1 MLDIQ
6 MKNMLDAIFFLWR
19 EEKDVMEHMQMIGA
33 QVRIAGN
40 SGTLFL
46 LTFCFCLLTIFYFRH
61 WLPSFTCISYLLE
74 QEPLLQEHCGAE
86 DDLGVGG
93 GGAGEGQH
101 LPMVKFWEL
110 GRSI

>member
-61 WLPSFTCISYLLE
+61 WLPSFKCFPYLLE

-86 DDLGVGG
+86 DDLGVG
-93 GGAGEGQH
+93 
-101 LPMVKFWEL
+101 
-110 GRSI
+110 